1 MIKVKC
7 KLLHQNAK
15 LPTKAYESD
24 SCFDL
29 YSVEKK
35 AISPHCYGEI
45 NLGIAVELPL
55 GYGMF
60 LRARSSQG
68 KNGIQIHCG
77 TVDQEFRGLLSVY
90 VYNHSNRT
98 YKVSVGDRVAQAF
111 VEPIQRVKFEEVEN
125 LLESKRGKRGWG
137 SSGK

>member
-7 KLLHQNAK
+7 KLLHQDAK
-15 LPTKAYESD
+15 VPTKVYDSD

-35 AISPHCYGEI
+35 VIFPRCYEEV

-60 LRARSSQG
+60 LRARSNQG

-77 TVDQEFRGLLSVY
+77 TVDQGFRGRLSVY
-90 VYNHSNRT
+90 VYNHSDRSC
-98 YKVSVGDRVAQAF
+98 KISVGDRIAQAF
-111 VEPIQRVKFEEVEN
+111 IEPIPRVEFEEVNN
-125 LLESKRGKRGWG
+125 LSESKRGKRGWG

>member
-1 MIKVKC
+1 MITVKC
-7 KLLHQNAK
+7 KLLHQDAK
-15 LPTKAYESD
+15 LPTKVYESD

-35 AISPHCYGEI
+35 VVFPHCHEEI
-45 NLGIAVELPL
+45 NLGIAVELPF

-68 KNGIQIHCG
+68 KSGIQIHLG
-77 TVDQEFRGLLSVY
+77 TVDQEFRGQLSVY
-90 VYNHSNRT
+90 VYNHFDKA
-98 YKVSVGDRVAQAF
+98 YKVSVGDRIAQAF
-111 VEPIQRVKFEEVEN
+111 IEPIQEVKFEEVGN
-125 LLESKRGKRGWG
+125 LSKSKRGEKGWG

>member
-1 MIKVKC
+1 MITIKC
-7 KLLHQNAK
+7 KLLHTDAK
-15 LPTKAYESD
+15 IPTKVYASD

-35 AISPHCYGEI
+35 VVFPRCYEEV
-45 NLGIAVELPL
+45 NLGIAVELPF

-68 KNGIQIHCG
+68 KKGIQIHCG
-77 TVDQEFRGLLSVY
+77 TVDQEFRGKLSVY
-90 VYNHSNRT
+90 VYNHSDRAYT
-98 YKVSVGDRVAQAF
+98 ISVGDRIAQAF
-111 VEPIQRVKFEEVEN
+111 IEPIQRVEFEEVRS
-125 LLESKRGKRGWG
+125 LSESKRGKKGWG

>member
-1 MIKVKC
+1 MRTVKC
-7 KLLHQNAK
+7 KLLHTDAK
-15 LPTKAYESD
+15 LPTKVYESD

-35 AISPHCYGEI
+35 VVFPRCYEEV
-45 NLGIAVELPL
+45 NLGIAVELPF

-68 KNGIQIHCG
+68 KNGIQIHQG
-77 TVDQEFRGLLSVY
+77 TVDQEFRGQLSVY
-90 VYNHSNRT
+90 VYNHSNRN
-98 YKVSVGDRVAQAF
+98 YKISVGDRIAQAF
-111 VEPIQRVKFEEVEN
+111 IEPIQQVEFEEVKT
-125 LLESKRGKRGWG
+125 LSESSRGKKGWG

>member
-7 KLLHQNAK
+7 KLLHQDAK
-15 LPTKAYESD
+15 LPTKVYKSD

-35 AISPHCYGEI
+35 AIPPHYYGEI

-68 KNGIQIHCG
+68 KNGIQIHLG
-77 TVDQEFRGLLSVY
+77 TVDQEFRGQLSVY
-90 VYNHSNRT
+90 VYNHSNST

-111 VEPIQRVKFEEVEN
+111 IEPVQEVKFEEVEN
-125 LLESKRGKRGWG
+125 LSESKRGERGWG